1 MGCRQISSAHGSTL
15 LSPPPGRDETGAAGV
30 WGREGG
36 DDWRE
41 EMSGERGGEKMRKW
55 GDDWREEMSGGR
67 GGEEVRSV
75 M

>member
-1 MGCRQISSAHGSTL
+1 M

-55 GDDWREEMSGGR
+55 GGREGDERRQRGREDEKGGR
-67 GGEEVRSV
+67 
-75 M
+75 